1 MTTTIFQ
8 NQPVTFDL
16 ELTRDESV
24 AIPTLSPMQG
34 DTNVPFQF
42 RVVRSGVPVDLTN
55 TTTTFKGLDADGVP
69 KVDAQPT
76 DGTRLGSGY
85 AIFKFN
91 LQDFKAAG
99 QFKQAFFV
107 ISKGDEIVAT
117 IEISINVR
125 ENQVD
130 IASGN
135 QAFASEYEKYL
146 QGYIDKVTTLSTDVV
161 NIQDALSKADF
172 YTKDQSDSRY
182 LNKSTGSERVD
193 SSVSFSNDVTIRGT
207 NVINAINNLMA
218 GQESQ
223 VWKSDGVTLLNG
235 VTAKTGRMPQYGL
248 QKLGNIYLIAFTG
261 TIKNFTVTTANAPVP
276 VVKFPD
282 LLPINTSNNIAL
294 GYMQKYGDTYNEF
307 LVWNYDEYT
316 RTLQLKN
323 YNTKLVT
330 PDTELPISI
339 LYICEA
345 Q

>member
-1 MTTTIFQ
+1 MATTIFQ

-16 ELTRDESV
+16 ELARDESV
-24 AIPTLSPMQG
+24 VIPTLNPMQG
-34 DTNVPFQF
+34 DSNAPFQF
-42 RVVRSGVPVDLTN
+42 RVVRSGAPVDLTN
-55 TTTTFKGLDADGVP
+55 TTITFKGLDADGVP
-69 KVDAQPT
+69 KVDTQPAN
-76 DGTRLGSGY
+76 GTRLGSGY
-85 AIFKFN
+85 AIFNFN

-146 QGYIDKVTTLSTDVV
+146 QAYIDKVTKLSTDVV

-172 YTKDQSDSRY
+172 YTKNQSDSRY
-182 LNKSTGSERVD
+182 LNKSAGSERVD
-193 SSVSFSNDVTIRGT
+193 SSVAFSNDVTIRGT
-207 NVINAINNLMA
+207 NVIDAINNLMA

-261 TIKNFTVTTANAPVP
+261 TIKNFTVTTTNAPIP

-282 LLPINTSNNIAL
+282 LLPVNISNNIAL

-307 LVWNYDEYT
+307 LTWHYDEYT

-323 YNTKLVT
+323 FNTKLVT

-339 LYICEA
+339 LYICEE